1 MKDSLAD
8 VKQKIQTGV
17 YKNEEHVR
25 LSLVSRILL
34 ELGWNLWD
42 PREVNTELIVS
53 PAEDKTK
60 VDIALF
66 TNQNFPC
73 VFIEIKAV
81 GGITGRLSEIERQL
95 RDYNRNNTALF
106 SVITD
111 GKEWRF
117 YYSQTG
123 GEFSQKCFKIIDILE
138 DDLDGVAKSLF
149 TLLSK
154 SEIDNGNAKM
164 EAENYLRL
172 SQKQRAME
180 DSLPH
185 ARRLVQEPPYPSLP
199 ECLQNLVRQKDFQ
212 VTLEEAVAYIKN
224 STDKKPLPMGGFSS
238 SSIVPTSLSPSSAG
252 SRRLNSDNPESV
264 KFTKILEAAFGEERV
279 TGWNSLLEAGIHL
292 ALGKGVTLN
301 ELQSSLSTKLKDGHH
316 NQEGYHPIDGT
327 NVSMQGMNADNS
339 LKNAIVLAKKL
350 HVKLLVRF
358 LWEKG
363 THMNQEG
370 FIDMKP

>member
-8 VKQKIQTGV
+8 IKEKIQTGV

-53 PAEDKTK
+53 PSEDKTK

-66 TNQNFPC
+66 INQNFPC

-111 GKEWRF
+111 GREWRF

-138 DDLDGVAKSLF
+138 DDMDGVSKSLF
-149 TLLSK
+149 TFLSK
-154 SEIDNGNAKM
+154 SEIDNGNAKR

-212 VTLEEAVAYIKN
+212 VTLEESITYIKN
-224 STDKKPLPMGGFSS
+224 STDKKPLPIEGFN
-238 SSIVPTSLSPSSAG
+238 SSIVSTSPSPATVVSH
-252 SRRLNSDNPESV
+252 RLNLDNPESV
-264 KFTKILEAAFGEERV
+264 KFTKVLEAVFGEERV
-279 TGWNSLLEAGIHL
+279 TGWNSLLEAGIRL
-292 ALGKGVTLN
+292 ALKKGITLN
-301 ELQSSLSTKLKDGHH
+301 ELQSSLSTNLKNGHH
-316 NQEGYHPIDGT
+316 NQEGYHPIERA

-339 LKNAIVLAKKL
+339 LKNAIILAKML

-363 THMNQEG
+363 TYMNQEG
-370 FIDMKP
+370 LIDMKP

>member
-1 MKDSLAD
+1 MKDSLTD
-8 VKQKIQTGV
+8 IKQKIQTGV

-34 ELGWNLWD
+34 ELKWNLWD

-53 PAEDKTK
+53 PAEDKTR

-138 DDLDGVAKSLF
+138 DDLDEVAKSLF
-149 TLLSK
+149 TFLSK
-154 SEIDNGNAKM
+154 SEIDNGNAQR

-185 ARRLVQEPPYPSLP
+185 ARRLVQEPPYQSLP
-199 ECLQNLVRQKDFQ
+199 ECLQNLVRQKGFQ
-212 VTLEEAVAYIKN
+212 VTLEDAIAYIKN
-224 STDKKPLPMGGFSS
+224 SIDKKPLPIEGFS
-238 SSIVPTSLSPSSAG
+238 SSIVPTPPSPSSVV
-252 SRRLNSDNPESV
+252 SRRLNPDNPESV
-264 KFTKILEAAFGEERV
+264 KFTKILEAEFGEERV
-279 TGWNSLLEAGIHL
+279 TGWNSLLEVGICL
-292 ALGKGVTLN
+292 ALKKGITFN
-301 ELQSSLSTKLKDGHH
+301 ELQNSLSTNLKNGYH
-316 NQEGYHPIDGT
+316 NQEGYHPIDRT

-339 LKNAIVLAKKL
+339 LKNAIILAKML

-358 LWEKG
+358 LYEKG
-363 THMNQEG
+363 IYVNQEG
-370 FIDMKP
+370 LIDMEP

>member
-1 MKDSLAD
+1 MKDSLTD
-8 VKQKIQTGV
+8 IKQKIQTGI

-42 PREVNTELIVS
+42 PRVVNTELIVS
-53 PAEDKTK
+53 PAEDKTR

-81 GGITGRLSEIERQL
+81 GGITGCLSEIERQL

-111 GKEWRF
+111 GREWRF

-149 TLLSK
+149 TFLSK
-154 SEIDNGNAKM
+154 SEIDNGNAKR

-212 VTLEEAVAYIKN
+212 VTLEEAIAYIKN
-224 STDKKPLPMGGFSS
+224 STDKKPLPIEGFS
-238 SSIVPTSLSPSSAG
+238 SSIVPTSPSPSSVV
-252 SRRLNSDNPESV
+252 SHRLNPDNPESV
-264 KFTKILEAAFGEERV
+264 KFTKVLEAAFGEERV
-279 TGWNSLLEAGIHL
+279 TGWNSLLEAGIRL

-301 ELQSSLSTKLKDGHH
+301 ELQSSLSTNLKNGHH
-316 NQEGYHPIDGT
+316 NQEGYHPIERA

-339 LKNAIVLAKKL
+339 LKNAIILAKML

-363 THMNQEG
+363 TYMNQEG
-370 FIDMKP
+370 LIDMKP

>member
-1 MKDSLAD
+1 MKDSLTD
-8 VKQKIQTGV
+8 IKQKIQTGV

-149 TLLSK
+149 TFLSK
-154 SEIDNGNAKM
+154 SEVDNGNAKR

-212 VTLEEAVAYIKN
+212 VTLEEAVTYINN
-224 STDKKPLPMGGFSS
+224 STDKKPLPIEISS
-238 SSIVPTSLSPSSAG
+238 SNTAPISQSPSSAV
-252 SRRLNSDNPESV
+252 SHRLEPDNPESV
-264 KFTKILEAAFGEERV
+264 KFTKVLEAVFGEKSV
-279 TGWNSLLEAGIHL
+279 TGWNALLEAGIRL

-301 ELQSSLSTKLKDGHH
+301 ELQQCLSTKLKNDHH
-316 NQEGYHPIDGT
+316 NQGGYHPIDGT

-339 LKNAIVLAKKL
+339 LKNAA
-350 HVKLLVRF
+350 RPQN
-358 LWEKG
+358 LWVINKS
-363 THMNQEG
+363 
-370 FIDMKP
+370 

>member
-1 MKDSLAD
+1 
-8 VKQKIQTGV
+8 
-17 YKNEEHVR
+17 
-25 LSLVSRILL
+25 
-34 ELGWNLWD
+34 LWD
-42 PREVNTELIVS
+42 PREFNTELIVS

-73 VFIEIKAV
+73 IFIEIKAV

-111 GKEWRF
+111 GREWRF

-123 GEFSQKCFKIIDILE
+123 GEFPQKCFKIIDILE

-149 TLLSK
+149 TFLSK
-154 SEIDNGNAKM
+154 SEIDNGNAKR

-212 VTLEEAVAYIKN
+212 VTLEEAIAYMKN
-224 STDKKPLPMGGFSS
+224 STDKKPLPIEGFS
-238 SSIVPTSLSPSSAG
+238 SSIVPTSPSPSSVV
-252 SRRLNSDNPESV
+252 SHRLNPDKPESV
-264 KFTKILEAAFGEERV
+264 EFTKVLEAVFGEERV
-279 TGWNSLLEAGIHL
+279 TGWNSLLKAGIRL
-292 ALGKGVTLN
+292 ALKQGITLN
-301 ELQSSLSTKLKDGHH
+301 ELRGFLSTKLKNGHC
-316 NQEGYHPIDGT
+316 NQEGYRPIDGT

-339 LKNAIVLAKKL
+339 LKNAITLAKRLHRKL
-350 HVKLLVRF
+350 QVRF
-358 LWEKG
+358 LWEQGPCAK
-363 THMNQEG
+363 QEG
-370 FIDMKP
+370 FIEI